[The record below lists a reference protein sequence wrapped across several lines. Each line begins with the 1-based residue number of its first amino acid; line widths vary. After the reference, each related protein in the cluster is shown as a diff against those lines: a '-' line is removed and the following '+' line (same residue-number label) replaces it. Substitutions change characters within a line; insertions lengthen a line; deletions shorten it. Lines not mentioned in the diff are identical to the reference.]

1 MQTTA
6 SVRTLADLMGVSNRT
21 RDIILVV
28 GASLLTGLV
37 AQWEIRLPWT
47 PVPITLQTFV
57 VFLLAAALGMRR
69 AVAAMALYL
78 FEGALGLPFFSGG
91 AAGIAHLVGP
101 TGGYLVGFVVAA
113 AVIGFLAERGWD
125 RSPIR
130 SWMAMALGSA
140 ALFACGLAQLATYL
154 PNEQVIAA
162 GLTPFLL
169 GSVLKLTA
177 AAVLLPS
184 VWRLLER
191 GGLSNR
197 NG

>member
-1 MQTTA
+1 MQATTG
-6 SVRTLADLMGVSNRT
+6 VRTLADLIGVSNRT
-21 RDIILVV
+21 RNIILVV
-28 GASLLTGLV
+28 GASLLTGLA
-37 AQWEIRLPWT
+37 AQMEIRLPWT

-57 VFLLAAALGMRR
+57 VFLVSAALGTRR
-69 AVAAMALYL
+69 AVAAMLLYL
-78 FEGALGLPFFSGG
+78 LEGSMGLPFFSGG
-91 AAGIAHLVGP
+91 AAGLAHLFGP
-101 TGGYLVGFVVAA
+101 TGGYLIGFVVAA

-125 RSPIR
+125 RSPIT
-130 SWMAMALGSA
+130 SWLAMALGSA
-140 ALFACGLAQLATYL
+140 ALFACGLAQLATFL

-169 GSVLKLTA
+169 GNLLKVTA

-197 NG
+197 KG